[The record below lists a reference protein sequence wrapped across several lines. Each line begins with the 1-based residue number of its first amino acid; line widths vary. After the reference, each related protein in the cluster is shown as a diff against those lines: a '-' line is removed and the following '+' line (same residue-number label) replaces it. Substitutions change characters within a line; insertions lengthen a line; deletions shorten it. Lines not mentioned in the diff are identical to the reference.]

1 MGTWGAGNFESD
13 ESLSYLDELIAQLV
27 ERIETCLSSLE
38 HPSERDEFSGS
49 LDCGEERLMPSVDII
64 CLLCEHY
71 EEPPNIEIDQ
81 VIRWRDQYLA
91 ACDEHIDDYGPKPEY
106 KRERRQVIIE
116 TFEKLQGIV
125 TFWSDAESSASG

>member
-1 MGTWGAGNFESD
+1 
-13 ESLSYLDELIAQLV
+13 LSYLDALIAQLI

-49 LDCGEERLMPSVDII
+49 LDCGEEVLMPSVDII

-71 EEPPNIEIDQ
+71 EEPLNIEMEQ
-81 VIRWRDQYLA
+81 VIQWRDQHLA
-91 ACDEHIDDYGPKPEY
+91 AYDRHIDDHGPKPEY
-106 KRERRQVIIE
+106 KRERRQVIVE

-125 TFWSDAESSASG
+125 TFWSNIGHSASG